1 MTGGPTGE
9 HMPAAMIVIFILVL
23 GAAAIFSFCQASAR
37 RKEMEQW
44 ASGRGL
50 AFDPDRRD
58 GFDDRFEEFSC
69 LQQGSSRY
77 ADNVIS
83 GNWGDRAI
91 LAFDYHYTTG
101 SGKNRH
107 SHSFSAVILESEI
120 ELKDLMI
127 RQETFG
133 DKIGAFFGFDD
144 IDFESAQFSKE
155 FCVRASDRKWAY
167 DVIHAR
173 TMELLLASPRF
184 SIQMAPRRVMAWRTS
199 RLEPEELGQAAE
211 LVAGILDGMPEY
223 LLQQQAGPARA

>member
-1 MTGGPTGE
+1 
-9 HMPAAMIVIFILVL
+9 MPVGLI
-23 GAAAIFSFCQASAR
+23 AIFVFVAIVLVIIAAGQAGAR
-37 RKEMEQW
+37 RKAMEQW
-44 ASGRGL
+44 AGGRGL
-50 AFDPDRRD
+50 AFDPDRQE

-69 LQQGSSRY
+69 LRQGSSRY

-133 DKIGAFFGFDD
+133 DKMGAFFGFDD

-155 FCVRASDRKWAY
+155 FYVRASDRKWAY

-199 RLEPEELGQAAE
+199 RLEPAELGQAAT
-211 LVAGILDGMPEY
+211 LVAGILDGMPQY
-223 LLQQQAGPARA
+223 LLEQQAGPAGA